1 MKLVE
6 FTYTKDAG
14 EVSKRA
20 VIEIVTP
27 SKFIE
32 GWDITNLDE
41 EDAAVFMQQM
51 SELRRTQHEQTMNLI
66 SEFDLKHNYRRFKP
80 ENMSDVK
87 VEYV

>member
-41 EDAAVFMQQM
+41 ENAAVFMQQM

>member
-20 VIEIVTP
+20 VIEIITP
-27 SKFIE
+27 TKFIE

-41 EDAAVFMQQM
+41 ESSAVFMQQM
-51 SELRRTQHEQTMNLI
+51 SELRKVHYNQTMNLI
-66 SEFDLKHNYRRFKP
+66 AEFDLKHNYRRFKP

>member
-41 EDAAVFMQQM
+41 ENAAAFMQQM
-51 SELRRTQHEQTMNLI
+51 SELRRTQHEQTMGLV

>member
-6 FTYTKDAG
+6 FTYTKDVG

-20 VIEIVTP
+20 VIEVITP
-27 SKFIE
+27 TKFIE

-41 EDAAVFMQQM
+41 ENAAVFMQQM
-51 SELRRTQHEQTMNLI
+51 SKLRRVQYEQTMSLI
-66 SEFDLKHNYRRFKP
+66 TEFDLKHNYRRFKP

>member
-51 SELRRTQHEQTMNLI
+51 SELRRIQHEQTMNLI

>member
-27 SKFIE
+27 GKFIE

-51 SELRRTQHEQTMNLI
+51 SEIRRIQHEQTMNLI

>member
-27 SKFIE
+27 GKFIE

-66 SEFDLKHNYRRFKP
+66 SNFDLKHNYRRFKP

>member
-6 FTYTKDAG
+6 FIYTKDVG

-20 VIEIVTP
+20 VIEVITP

-41 EDAAVFMQQM
+41 ENAAVFMQQM
-51 SELRRTQHEQTMNLI
+51 SELRRVQYEQTMSLI
-66 SEFDLKHNYRRFKP
+66 TEFDLKHSYRRFKP